1 MREVMLI
8 LHFLGLAM
16 GLGTSFAHMFL
27 STATSNMGED
37 EATKFRLRT
46 LVLMRMGHIGLALL
60 LISGLY
66 LITPYWKVLSSMPLL
81 IAKLVLVAL
90 LITLISMISIAARK
104 AQRSGS
110 PADIKKIVP
119 IGKITFLV
127 GIAIVVLA
135 VCVFR

>member
-1 MREVMLI
+1 MREAMLI
-8 LHFLGLAM
+8 LHFLGLTM

-27 STATSNMGED
+27 STATSNMTEE

-46 LVLMRMGHIGLALL
+46 LVLTRMGHVGLALL

-81 IAKLVLVAL
+81 IVKLVLVVL
-90 LITLISMISIAARK
+90 LITLVSIISIAARK

-110 PADIKKIVP
+110 PEDIKKIAP
-119 IGKITFLV
+119 IGKITFLI
-127 GIAIVVLA
+127 GIAIVIIA
-135 VCVFR
+135 VCVFH